1 MHFLDLIMKYR
12 DHIFNFYSSSDV
24 LPVILKRSQHV
35 TAKKYWLDLLVPGRF
50 FVLKRGCVAVRE
62 TSSTT
67 TNGTM
72 GKKEFE
78 IEERDRL
85 TIFTLCAL
93 LTHFLFWWYFKT
105 EKRWRRGTDQ
115 RKKSIFEGGR
125 GEGTV
130 TTWTNQSI
138 KLPSLSLP
146 N

>member
-24 LPVILKRSQHV
+24 LPVILKRSQNV

-72 GKKEFE
+72 GKKK

-85 TIFTLCAL
+85 PIFTLCVL